1 MYFGYEY
8 LFFLTF
14 PLLML
19 TFVWFLW
26 SEGSDYA
33 DAVGV
38 GAVGRTHSSGDL
50 ILEFDEFSD
59 SEGDSDD
66 DIDEYYVED
75 GDLFLNVEEPFE
87 FELPEVQ
94 FRRERDQADLQ
105 LCKLT
110 WRLCAANFT

>member
-14 PLLML
+14 PLLMI

-26 SEGSDYA
+26 SEGSD
-33 DAVGV
+33 DTVAVGV
-38 GAVGRTHSSGDL
+38 GGVGGTHSSGDV

-59 SEGDSDD
+59 SEEDSDD

-75 GDLFLNVEEPFE
+75 GDLFVNVEDPFE
-87 FELPEVQ
+87 FELPEIQ

-105 LCKLT
+105 LYKLT
-110 WRLCAANFT
+110 WRLCAANFS